1 MIMKPDAIN
10 EAMPVAATANAR
22 AERAMRQAATEFES
36 LFLTQLTSALHSSS
50 SEDEDNLFGSDA
62 TNMYRQMFAEQLA
75 KTMAEGGGVGL
86 AEIILRQMQAS
97 RSGKHSVAPV
107 IERVKDAM
115 RSLSS
120 AEAGKSLA
128 NPARTLSLN
137 SLTARKSVAAQAEE
151 VEWQLPIAGPV
162 TSEFGARRDPIN
174 GRQRMH
180 RGVDIAAPR
189 GTPIE
194 SAAAGRVVFAGQQRG
209 YGNTVVIAHADGR
222 QTRYAHADELQ
233 VSTGE
238 DVVAGQIIAT
248 VGTTGRATGPHL
260 HFEVIEEGQ
269 RIDPVE
275 FLAKDFMP
283 GRR

>member
-1 MIMKPDAIN
+1 MIMKTDAIN

-22 AERAMRQAATEFES
+22 EERAMRQAATEFES

-62 TNMYRQMFAEQLA
+62 TNMYRQMFSEQLA

-97 RSGKHSVAPV
+97 RSGKNSVAPV
-107 IERVKDAM
+107 IDRVKDAM

-128 NPARTLSLN
+128 NPAKTVSVN
-137 SLTARKSVAAQAEE
+137 SLTARKSVAAHAEE
-151 VEWQLPIAGPV
+151 VELQLPISGRI

-209 YGNTVVIAHADGR
+209 YGNTVVIEHADGR

-238 DVVAGQIIAT
+238 DVAAGQIIAT
-248 VGTTGRATGPHL
+248 VGATGRATGPHL

-269 RIDPVE
+269 RIDPLE